1 LAGLTLIKLVLQV
14 DGEVDEENSIAV
26 ANVTEEVNAS
36 QFRLF
41 SIPKAN
47 GVYNGLKIVCAL
59 ILGSIVESESQITSK
74 KI

>member
-1 LAGLTLIKLVLQV
+1 M

-26 ANVTEEVNAS
+26 ANAKEEVNAS

-41 SIPKAN
+41 SIPKAY
-47 GVYNGLKIVCAL
+47 GVCNGLKIVCAL
-59 ILGSIVESESQITSK
+59 ILGSIVKSESQIISK